1 MGKHSGRHAFKD
13 KLISLGYAD
22 LTDDVIE
29 NAFGKFKILADKKK
43 HIYDEDIIALVD
55 DSLVLDNKA
64 NTIVLK
70 SLKVFAGTGEPQ
82 KADMTLD
89 VNGQIKSATETGDG
103 PVDAIFKCIKNLY
116 PHDVN
121 LQLYQVHAV
130 TEGTDAQATVSVR
143 IEENGKTTV
152 GQAADTDTLV
162 ASANAYI
169 AALNKMI
176 LKREKTAPAM
186 EQEKE
191 KMRGIQMGLFDK
203 VKKIWSQDMA
213 IDLGTANTLVVVKGQ
228 GVVLNE
234 PSVVAIVE
242 QAGKKQ
248 VLAVGDEAKTMLG
261 RTPGNIEA
269 IRPLRDGVI
278 ADFIV
283 TEEMIKHFIKKVHKG
298 RSFANPRILICVPTG
313 STPVER
319 KAIQDSALAAGAR
332 RVQLIEEPIA
342 AAIGANLPISEA
354 TGSMVVDIG
363 GGTSEIAVMSLGGL
377 VYSKSLRVAGDAMD
391 GAMANYMRKEYNLM
405 IGDSTAEKIKK
416 EIGTAIPTNDN
427 TYPVKG
433 RDLRSGT
440 PKEVNITEE
449 DTAEALNDIL
459 REMVNGIKDA
469 LEATPP
475 ELSADLV
482 DMGLT
487 LTGGGALLKNIDK
500 RFSKETGLPVHIA
513 EDPLSCVAV
522 GTGKAL
528 DQEQTFSTMM
538 TEY

>member
-1 MGKHSGRHAFKD
+1 MKWF
-13 KLISLGYAD
+13 
-22 LTDDVIE
+22 
-29 NAFGKFKILADKKK
+29 
-43 HIYDEDIIALVD
+43 
-55 DSLVLDNKA
+55 
-64 NTIVLK
+64 
-70 SLKVFAGTGEPQ
+70 
-82 KADMTLD
+82 
-89 VNGQIKSATETGDG
+89 
-103 PVDAIFKCIKNLY
+103 
-116 PHDVN
+116 
-121 LQLYQVHAV
+121 
-130 TEGTDAQATVSVR
+130 
-143 IEENGKTTV
+143 
-152 GQAADTDTLV
+152 
-162 ASANAYI
+162 
-169 AALNKMI
+169 
-176 LKREKTAPAM
+176 
-186 EQEKE
+186 
-191 KMRGIQMGLFDK
+191 
-203 VKKIWSQDMA
+203 KKITQVWSQDMA
-213 IDLGTANTLVVVKGQ
+213 IDLGTANTLVVLKGQ

-242 QAGKKQ
+242 NKGKKT

-261 RTPGNIEA
+261 RTPGNISA

-283 TEEMIKHFIKKVHKG
+283 TEEMIKHFIKKVHKN
-298 RSFANPRILICVPTG
+298 STFANPRILICVPTG

-342 AAIGANLPISEA
+342 AAIGAGLPISEA

-363 GGTSEIAVMSLGGL
+363 GGTTEIAVMSLGGV
-377 VYSKSLRVAGDAMD
+377 VYSRSLRIAGDAMD
-391 GAMANYMRKEYNLM
+391 TALINYMRKEYNLM

-416 EIGTAIPTNDN
+416 EIGTAIATNSN

-469 LEATPP
+469 LENTPP

-500 RFSKETGLPVHIA
+500 RFSKETGLPVYIA
-513 EDPLSCVAV
+513 DDPLACVAI

-528 DQEQTFSTMM
+528 EQEETFSPMLS
-538 TEY
+538 EY